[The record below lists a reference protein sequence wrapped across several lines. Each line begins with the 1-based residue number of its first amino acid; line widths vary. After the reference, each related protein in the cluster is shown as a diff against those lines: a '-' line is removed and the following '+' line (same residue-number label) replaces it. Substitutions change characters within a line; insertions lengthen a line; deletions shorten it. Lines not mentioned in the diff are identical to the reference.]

1 MATINFTLAF
11 LDPSKSIADQPG
23 DDYTAYVDQ
32 TNGKIFLKQ
41 PKSFYAPNGGTE
53 TVIEIQ
59 IYAYGE
65 AINEQL
71 QKAFAIAEQAADGLY
86 TQVVFN
92 EQAMTNGECQQ
103 QARAELAFLT
113 QLRGSFSF
121 STFER
126 VGLLDGIRY
135 KDTVDQVDVT
145 WPIQQIEFVDFGGNL
160 LRQCS
165 CSAVIEMNFLEVSA
179 AAQFQAS
186 QPISA
191 RKINILNS

>member
-11 LDPSKSIADQPG
+11 LDPSKSVADQPG
-23 DDYTAYVDQ
+23 DDYTAYIDQ
-32 TNGKIFLKQ
+32 ANGKIFLKQ
-41 PKSFYAPNGGTE
+41 PKSFYAPSGGTE

-65 AINEQL
+65 AINQQL
-71 QKAFAIAEQAADGLY
+71 QKAFASAEQAADGLY
-86 TQVVFN
+86 TKVSFN
-92 EQAMTNGECQQ
+92 EQAMGNGECEQ

-126 VGLLDGIRY
+126 VSLLDGIRY
-135 KDTVDQVDVT
+135 RDTVDQVDVT

-165 CSAVIEMNFLEVSA
+165 CSAIIEMNFIEVSA
-179 AAQFQAS
+179 EAQFQAS